1 MDKFVIRGGPPL
13 LGSSVVRPSK
23 NALLPCLASSLLTDE
38 VVTFSDT
45 SNHADIAT
53 MLKLLGHLGA
63 KIEGTP
69 GGPVNVRINNGGAL
83 LEAPYDLVRKMRAG
97 VLVLGPLLARYGRA
111 RVSLPGGCAI
121 GTRPIDQ
128 HLKGLEALGADILL
142 EHGYVIAQAD
152 RLKGAE
158 VIFEKTTVGGTQNLM
173 MAASLAEGT
182 TLLRNAAR
190 EPEIVNLA
198 ELLTSMGA
206 HIEGAGTSSISIEGV
221 VSLHGATHESIP
233 DRIVAGTLLIAG
245 AVTGGRVTCS
255 PVIPEHLEVLIVKLR
270 EMGCEVVAE
279 GDSVTVSSSGE
290 LKSAD
295 IETMPYPG
303 FPTDLQAQFMTL
315 LTQTRGT
322 STIKESIFENR
333 FMHVQEIRRMG
344 ADVKVDG
351 RMAVISG
358 PTPLAGA
365 PVMASDLRGAASL
378 VLAGLCAS
386 GTTEVRRVYH
396 LDRGYERFEERLS
409 ALGGVVKRVRE

>member
-1 MDKFVIRGGPPL
+1 MDKFIIRGGIPIEGDSPI
-13 LGSSVVRPSK
+13 RPSK
-23 NALLPCLASSLLTDE
+23 NALLPCLAATLLTDGAI
-38 VVTFSDT
+38 TFPET

-53 MLKLLGHLGA
+53 MLTLLEYLGA
-63 KIEGTP
+63 GIEGTP
-69 GGPVNVRINNGGAL
+69 GGAVKVMIHNEGTLP
-83 LEAPYDLVRKMRAG
+83 EAPYDLVRKMRAG

-128 HLKGLEALGADILL
+128 HLKGLSALGADVFL
-142 EHGYVIAQAD
+142 EHGYVSAKAE
-152 RLKGAE
+152 RLRGAE
-158 VIFEKTTVGGTQNLM
+158 VIFEKTTVGGTENLM

-198 ELLTSMGA
+198 ELLVNMGA
-206 HIEGAGTSSISIEGV
+206 HIEGAGTSTIAIEGV
-221 VSLHGATHESIP
+221 TSLHGAVNNAIP

-245 AVTGGRVTCS
+245 AITGGRVRCS
-255 PVIPEHLEVLIVKLR
+255 PVIPEHLEVLILKLS
-270 EMGCEVVAE
+270 EMGCEVAVEDDA
-279 GDSVTVSSSGE
+279 VTVASDGK
-290 LKSAD
+290 LKSTD
-295 IETMPYPG
+295 IETTPYPG

-315 LTQTRGT
+315 LTQARGT
-322 STIKESIFENR
+322 STIIESIFENR

-344 ADVKVDG
+344 ADIKIDG

-358 PTPLAGA
+358 PTHLAGA

-386 GTTEVRRVYH
+386 GITEVRRVYH

-409 ALGGVVKRVRE
+409 ALGGEVKRVRE